1 MRMRAKITRNRIR
14 AKKSETGPL
23 KKPGPEL
30 IKKFRSFYLSAYL
43 MIKNV
48 KILDNIALS

>member
-14 AKKSETGPL
+14 AKKSGPL

-30 IKKFRSFYLSAYL
+30 IKKFRPFYLSAYL